1 MIERIIEWSLKNR
14 FLVACGTLL
23 LVALGVRAVFLTP
36 VDAIPDLTE
45 NQVLVYADWAGR
57 SPQEVEDQV
66 TYPLTTGLQGLSGVK
81 EVRATS
87 MFGFSLSTIIFE
99 EGVDTYFARTRVLER
114 LNFLQSAM
122 PQGVTP
128 QLGPDASGLGWVYQ
142 YYLHVDPEKAENGG
156 YDLAK
161 LRSVQDWYV
170 RYQLASVQGVA
181 EVASIGGFVKQ
192 YQIELSSTKMRAANV
207 TMMEVMTAV
216 QNANLN
222 VGGKVVEENGA
233 EFVLRGIGLV
243 TSPEDLELV
252 TIKAMEGTPI
262 YLKDIATVQIG
273 GDFRRGALDID
284 GHEAVGG
291 TVVMRTGE
299 NAKAVIE
306 RVKEKIAQI
315 APSLPPGITIRPF
328 YDRSELIDNTIGT
341 LKHALV
347 EEIILVTLAH
357 IIFLWHF
364 RSILIVTLPLP
375 ISILISFL
383 LMKEFDITSNIMS
396 LTGIAIAIGVLVD
409 AAIVVT
415 ENVLR
420 HCEKAEDEKG
430 SALTRRETWE
440 TTLVACKQVGRP
452 IFFAMAIIIL
462 AFVPVFAL
470 TGQEGKLFHPL
481 AFTKTFAMIGST
493 LLAVT
498 LVPVLCSLLVRGPFH
513 SEDKNIVMKF
523 LLRLYEPTLNWAL
536 KHRVTVVTTAMLILA
551 ISLLTAFGLPR
562 AWVKQI
568 RDKGYD
574 RTADLVTGFGKE
586 FMPPLNEGSLLYMP
600 VMMPKTGL
608 KEIQRVMSWQD
619 KVISETPEVA
629 SVAGKLGR
637 FETAT
642 DPAPTEMLETTIMLK
657 PEYIPNGKFRVKRNP
672 DWREGMTVEK
682 LKAELTEKMKQVPGY
697 VPAFLQPIENRIL
710 MLYTGIRAQVG
721 VKIYGDNLDKIQR
734 KAFEIEKLVKGIDG
748 AAGVSASRVQ
758 GKPYLNIKVDRQ
770 AMARYGLSAKDVLDA
785 VEISIG
791 GKNVSTTIEGRERF
805 PIQIRVQRGERDDI
819 EKLSRILVAAKP
831 GMSAAPAAPAGGMGG
846 GMAGGAAAT
855 ASAPAA
861 GDGKEVPYI
870 PLGMVAKITR
880 EIGANEIASENG
892 LLRSYVQANVQ
903 DRDLGGFVEE
913 IEQKLKTIDM
923 EGMTYK
929 MTGEF
934 ENQRRFTKTMVLV
947 FPLVLMVIFVLLY
960 FVYHSALEAAH
971 VMLAVPFALSGGV
984 LLQKL
989 LGYNFNGAVWVGYIA
1004 LFGTAVQTGV
1014 VMVVYLEETV
1024 KARLAEKGAAFTYED
1039 LVQAVKDGARLRLRP
1054 KVMTV
1059 ATIVASLMPIMWS
1072 HRQGAEIMKPLA
1084 TPVIGGMISSL
1095 LHILIVTPVIFL
1107 WLRGREFN
1115 RNTLHS
1121 SLSHQPQPQ
1130 PPNL

>member
-1 MIERIIEWSLKNR
+1 MIERIIDWSLKNR
-14 FLVACGTLL
+14 FLVACGALL
-23 LVALGVRAVFLTP
+23 IIAMGVRAIYLTP

-45 NQVLVYADWAGR
+45 NQVLVYADYMGR

-66 TYPLTTGLQGLSGVK
+66 TYPLSTGLQGLAGVK

-87 MFGFSLSTIIFE
+87 MFGFSLLTIIFE
-99 EGVDTYFARTRVLER
+99 ERVDQYFARSRVLER
-114 LNFLQSAM
+114 LNYLQGSM
-122 PQGVTP
+122 PEGVKP

-142 YYLHVDPEKAENGG
+142 YFLDVDATKAPNGG
-156 YDLAK
+156 YDLAE
-161 LRSVQDWYV
+161 LRSLQDWYI

-192 YQIELSSTKMRAANV
+192 YQVELNSTKMRTANV
-207 TMMEVMTAV
+207 TLMDVMTAV
-216 QNANLN
+216 RDSNLN
-222 VGGKVVEENGA
+222 VGGKALEENGA

-243 TSPEDLELV
+243 TSPSDLELV
-252 TIKAMEGTPI
+252 TVKAMAGTPI

-273 GDFRRGALDID
+273 GDFRRGALDLN

-306 RVKEKIAQI
+306 RIKEKIAQL
-315 APSLPPGITIRPF
+315 APSLPPGVTIKSF
-328 YDRSELIDNTIGT
+328 YDRSELIDNTIDT
-341 LKHALV
+341 LKHALL
-347 EEIILVTLAH
+347 EEFILVTLAH

-383 LMKEFDITSNIMS
+383 LMKEFGITSNIMS

-415 ENVLR
+415 ENVIR
-420 HCEKAEDEKG
+420 HCEEAEMKKG
-430 SALTRRETWE
+430 GRLDARETWE
-440 TTLVACKQVGRP
+440 VSRTACIQVGRP

-513 SEDKNIVMKF
+513 SEENNVVMKF
-523 LLRLYEPTLNWAL
+523 LMRLYEPTLNWAL
-536 KHRVTVVTTAMLILA
+536 SHRKTVISSAMLILSVA
-551 ISLLTAFGLPR
+551 LLIAFGLPR
-562 AWVKQI
+562 STVKQM
-568 RDKGYD
+568 RDAGYP
-574 RTADLVTGFGKE
+574 RLAEAVAGFGRE

-600 VMMPKTGL
+600 VLMPKTGL

-619 KVISETPEVA
+619 KVIAEAPEVA

-637 FETAT
+637 FDTAT

-657 PEYIPNGKFRVKRNP
+657 PEYIPDGRWSVKRNP
-672 DWREGMTVEK
+672 AWREGMTVEK

-734 KAFEIEKLVKGIDG
+734 KAFEVEKLINGIEG
-748 AAGVSASRVQ
+748 AAGVSPSRVQ
-758 GKPYLNIKVDRQ
+758 GKPYLNIQVDRV

-785 VEISIG
+785 VEVSIG
-791 GKNVSTTIEGRERF
+791 GKNVSTTIEGRQRF
-805 PIQIRVQRGERDDI
+805 PIQIRVQRSERDDI
-819 EKLSRILVAAKP
+819 EKLSSILVASRAGMAPP
-831 GMSAAPAAPAGGMGG
+831 GSAAMIT
-846 GMAGGAAAT
+846 AGGA
-855 ASAPAA
+855 PAIA
-861 GDGKEVPYI
+861 YI

-880 EIGANEIASENG
+880 EIGANEIASEDG
-892 LLRSYVQANVQ
+892 RLRSYVQANVQ
-903 DRDLGGFVEE
+903 DRDLGSFVEE
-913 IEQKLKTIDM
+913 IEEKLKSVNW

-929 MTGEF
+929 LTGEY
-934 ENQRRFTKTMVLV
+934 ENQRRFVQTMQIV
-947 FPLVLMVIFVLLY
+947 FPIVLLIIFVLLY
-960 FVYHSALEAAH
+960 IVYHSALEAAH

-989 LGYNFNGAVWVGYIA
+989 LSYNFNGAVWVGYIA

-1024 KARLAEKGAAFTYED
+1024 KARMAQLGSAFAYAD

-1059 ATIVASLMPIMWS
+1059 ATIVASLLPIMWS
-1072 HRQGAEIMKPLA
+1072 HRQGAEVMQPLA

-1095 LHILIVTPVIFL
+1095 IHILIVTPVIFL
-1107 WLRGREFN
+1107 WLRGREFQ
-1115 RNTLHS
+1115 RGTLQV
-1121 SLSHQPQPQ
+1121 SLGQHE
-1130 PPNL
+1130 

>member
-1 MIERIIEWSLKNR
+1 MIEAIIHWSLKNR
-14 FLVACGTLL
+14 FLVACAALL
-23 LVALGVRAVFLTP
+23 LIALGVRAIYLTP

-45 NQVLVYADWAGR
+45 NQVLVYGEWMGR

-66 TYPLTTGLQGLSGVK
+66 TFPLSTGLQGLAGVK

-87 MFGFSLSTIIFE
+87 MFGFSLITIIFE
-99 EGVDTYFARTRVLER
+99 DKVDTYFARARVLER
-114 LNFLQSAM
+114 LNYLQASM
-122 PQGVTP
+122 PEGVKP

-142 YYLHVDPEKAENGG
+142 YYFAVDATQAKDGG
-156 YDLAK
+156 YDLAQ
-161 LRSVQDWYV
+161 LRSLQDWYV

-192 YQIELSSTKMRAANV
+192 YQVELNSTKMRATNV
-207 TMMEVMTAV
+207 TLMDVMTAV
-216 QNANLN
+216 QSANLN

-243 TSPEDLELV
+243 TSVEDLELV
-252 TIKAMEGTPI
+252 TVKAMEGTPI

-273 GDFRRGALDID
+273 GDFRRGALDLN

-306 RVKEKIAQI
+306 RIKEKIAQI
-315 APSLPPGITIRPF
+315 APSLPPGVTIKPF
-328 YDRSELIDNTIGT
+328 YDRSELIDSTIGT
-341 LKHALV
+341 LKHALL
-347 EEIILVTLAH
+347 EEFILVTLAH

-383 LMKEFDITSNIMS
+383 LMKEFGITSNIMS

-415 ENVLR
+415 ENVIR
-420 HCEKAEDEKG
+420 HCEEAEHKKG
-430 SALTRRETWE
+430 ARLDAQETWDV
-440 TTLVACKQVGRP
+440 TLAACTQVGRP

-470 TGQEGKLFHPL
+470 SGQEGKLFHPL

-513 SEDKNIVMKF
+513 AEESNIVMKF

-536 KHRVTVVTTAMLILA
+536 NHRKTVIGMAMMILGV
-551 ISLLTAFGLPR
+551 SLLTAFGLPR
-562 AWVKQI
+562 STVKQI
-568 RDKGYD
+568 RDAGYP
-574 RTADLVTGFGKE
+574 RLADVVTGFGKE

-619 KVISETPEVA
+619 QVIAATPEVE

-657 PEYIPNGKFRVKRNP
+657 PEYIPDGRWSVKRNP
-672 DWREGMTVEK
+672 SWREGMTVEK

-721 VKIYGDNLDKIQR
+721 VKIYGDNLDAIQR
-734 KAFEIEKLVKGIDG
+734 KAFEVEKLINSIEG
-748 AAGVSASRVQ
+748 AAGVSPSRVQ
-758 GKPYLNIKVDRQ
+758 GKPYLNVQVDRQ

-785 VEISIG
+785 VEIAIG
-791 GKNVSTTIEGRERF
+791 GKNVSTTIEGRQRF

-819 EKLSRILVAAKP
+819 EKLSSILIAARS
-831 GMSAAPAAPAGGMGG
+831 GMSASSSPPMSGGGGMTGGVAAAPAA
-846 GMAGGAAAT
+846 GMAS
-855 ASAPAA
+855 SAGNTP
-861 GDGKEVPYI
+861 VTYI

-880 EIGANEIASENG
+880 EVGANEIASENG
-892 LLRSYVQANVQ
+892 RLRSYVQANVQ
-903 DRDLGGFVEE
+903 DRDLGGFVQEV
-913 IEQKLKTIDM
+913 EQKLKTIDW

-929 MTGEF
+929 MTGEY
-934 ENQRRFTKTMVLV
+934 ENQRRFVQTMQIV
-947 FPLVLMVIFVLLY
+947 FPIVLLIIFVLLY
-960 FVYHSALEAAH
+960 IVYHSALEAAH

-1024 KARLAEKGAAFTYED
+1024 KARMAQLGAAFAYSD

-1059 ATIVASLMPIMWS
+1059 ATIVASLLPIMWS
-1072 HRQGAEIMKPLA
+1072 HRQGSEVMQPLA

-1095 LHILIVTPVIFL
+1095 IHILIVTPVIFL
-1107 WLRGREFN
+1107 WLRGREFKKGS
-1115 RNTLHS
+1115 RAAITLT
-1121 SLSHQPQPQ
+1121 
-1130 PPNL
+1130 PNADPA

>member
-14 FLVACGTLL
+14 FLVACGVLM
-23 LVALGVRAVFLTP
+23 LVALGIRAVYLTP

-45 NQVLVYADWAGR
+45 NQVLVYAEWAGR

-114 LNFLQSAM
+114 LNFLQSSM
-122 PQGVTP
+122 PEGVTP

-142 YYLHVDPEKAENGG
+142 YYLAVDPAKAENGG

-207 TMMEVMTAV
+207 TLIEVMAAV

-252 TIKAMEGTPI
+252 TVKAMEGTPI

-273 GDFRRGALDID
+273 GDFRRGALDLN

-306 RVKEKIAQI
+306 RVKEKIAQL
-315 APSLPPGITIRPF
+315 APSLPPGITIKSF
-328 YDRSELIDNTIGT
+328 YDRSELIDNTIDT
-341 LKHALV
+341 LKHALL
-347 EEIILVTLAH
+347 EEIVLVTLAH

-383 LMKEFDITSNIMS
+383 MMKQFGITSNIMS

-420 HCEKAEDEKG
+420 HCEKAEDAKG
-430 SALTRRETWE
+430 DRLTSRETWQV
-440 TTLVACKQVGRP
+440 TLVACKQVGRP

-513 SEDKNIVMKF
+513 SEDRNIVMKF
-523 LLRLYEPTLNWAL
+523 LLRLYEPTLDWAL
-536 KHRVTVVTTAMLILA
+536 EHRKTVIGIAFLILA
-551 ISLLTAFGLPR
+551 TALLTAFGLPR
-562 AWVKQI
+562 GFVKQI
-568 RDKGYD
+568 RDKGYPQ
-574 RTADLVTGFGKE
+574 TADLVTGFGKE

-600 VMMPKTGL
+600 VMIPKTGL

-657 PEYIPNGKFRVKRNP
+657 PEYIADGRFSVKRNP
-672 DWREGMTVEK
+672 AWRDGMTVEK
-682 LKAELTEKMKQVPGY
+682 LKAELTDKMKQVPGY

-721 VKIYGDNLDKIQR
+721 IKIYCDNLDKIQR
-734 KAFEIEKLVKGIDG
+734 KAFEIEKLVNGIEG

-758 GKPYLNIKVDRQ
+758 GKPYLNIKVDRV

-805 PIQIRVQRGERDDI
+805 PIQIRVERGERDDI
-819 EKLSRILVAAKP
+819 EKLSRILVAARP
-831 GMSAAPAAPAGGMGG
+831 GMTAAPAAPTGGMGG
-846 GMAGGAAAT
+846 GMGGGGAA
-855 ASAPAA
+855 PAA
-861 GDGKEVPYI
+861 ASGGGATEAVPYI

-892 LLRSYVQANVQ
+892 LLRSFVQANVV

-913 IEQKLKTIDM
+913 VEQKLKHIDM

-934 ENQRRFTKTMVLV
+934 ENQRRFVKTMVLV
-947 FPLVLMVIFVLLY
+947 FPLVLLVIFVLLF

-1024 KARLAEKGAAFTYED
+1024 RTRLAEKGAAFTYED

-1059 ATIVASLMPIMWS
+1059 ATIVASLLPIMWS

-1095 LHILIVTPVIFL
+1095 IHILIVTPVIFL
-1107 WLRGREFN
+1107 WLRGREFKKG
-1115 RNTLHS
+1115 TLHG
-1121 SLSHQPQPQ
+1121 SLGSESLH
-1130 PPNL
+1130 